1 MTRMRTVLVVA
12 AVAALV
18 SPLVAQTPA
27 GGQKAP
33 ASPRETTRATIGTAQ
48 IEIAYGRPSK
58 RGRQIWGGPL
68 LNVPSAQVWRL
79 GANQATTLKTS
90 ASLVFGSLTVPA
102 GEYTLFFAHPEGSG
116 PAKLIVN
123 KQTGQWGTEYDA
135 KQDLGRVDLEE
146 EKLATPVEQLTITV
160 EPQGQGG
167 TLKIAW
173 DDRSYSSAFTVK

>member
-1 MTRMRTVLVVA
+1 MTPMKTVLVAA
-12 AVAALV
+12 AVAVLV
-18 SPLVAQTPA
+18 SPVVAQTPA
-27 GGQKAP
+27 AGQKAP
-33 ASPRETTRATIGTAQ
+33 ASPRETTTATVGAAK
-48 IEIAYGRPSK
+48 IEISYGRPSK

-90 ASLVFGSLTVPA
+90 APLAFGSVSVPA

-135 KQDLGRVDLEE
+135 RQDVGRVDLKE
-146 EKLATPVEQLTITV
+146 EKLQTPVEQLTITV
-160 EPQGQGG
+160 EPQDQGG

-173 DDRSYSSAFTVK
+173 DDRAYSTTFTAK